1 MDCNYS
7 SDLLAFF
14 TPKNIGEIFKKRTLN
29 WGKWCL
35 VFGGHNII
43 RMKKENY
50 DLRNDINERVKYK
63 YRLYLKRTGND
74 WKTIIAVL
82 KHLRD
87 FEIFVSF
94 SNFGIY
100 NDAIGDKYVDQMFR
114 KNLSLSYI
122 GENVRSVKE
131 FLLWLQHL
139 KGYKSK
145 LNYEHIQYL
154 RISDNQRR
162 AAKAPEYKK
171 SYTYDQIIK
180 TIRMM
185 PEKTILDWR
194 SKAMISLQALCSLRI
209 SELRTVKM
217 KNLIQEDGK
226 WFIYVNPR
234 DMEVK
239 GAKTRNAD
247 FMQLPPDILEN
258 VLKWKS
264 YLENL
269 GFKGKD
275 PLFSQI
281 PDKFNQSNLLE
292 SKVLHIGIKSNTTI
306 RRVFETAFT
315 KAGFEYLRP
324 HSFRHTMVRFAEKQ
338 TPEFLNAVRQSLGH
352 KSINTSF
359 QSYGELSE
367 LDQRSRIFGLK
378 HEFK

>member
-1 MDCNYS
+1 
-7 SDLLAFF
+7 
-14 TPKNIGEIFKKRTLN
+14 
-29 WGKWCL
+29 
-35 VFGGHNII
+35 
-43 RMKKENY
+43 MKKNNY

-63 YRLYLKRTGND
+63 YRIYVKRLGRD
-74 WKTIIAVL
+74 WKTVIAIL
-82 KHLRD
+82 KHIRD
-87 FEIFVSF
+87 FEIFINF
-94 SNFGIY
+94 ADFGIY
-100 NDAIGDKYVDQMFR
+100 DDMLANKYVEQMF
-114 KNLSLSYI
+114 KKTLSLSYI
-122 GENVRSVKE
+122 SENVRSVKE
-131 FLLWLQHL
+131 FLLWLQHV

-145 LNYEHIQYL
+145 LKYEHIQYL

-162 AAKAPEYKK
+162 TAKAPEYKK

-180 TIRMM
+180 TIRLM
-185 PEKTILDWR
+185 PEKTVINLR

-258 VLKWKS
+258 VLRWKGN
-264 YLENL
+264 LEKL
-269 GFKGKD
+269 GFKNKD
-275 PLFSQI
+275 SFFPQI

-306 RRVFETAFT
+306 RRVFEDAFT

-324 HSFRHTMVRFAEKQ
+324 HSFRHTMVRFAEKIS
-338 TPEFLNAVRQSLGH
+338 PEFLNAVRQALGH
-352 KSINTSF
+352 KSINTTF

-367 LDQRSRIFGLK
+367 LEQRERISKTKINHKLK
-378 HEFK
+378 PSS